1 MVARLGLS
9 DRIIPQVALLELKVQ
24 GHRVGLL
31 QVVGGVWEH
40 RMILHEDEVP
50 LAQRGRAPLLGLL
63 NPEVLAAA
71 HREEEGQHHEL
82 GEDVHGGVSVSTRP
96 AAHFL
101 DQWPRDRF
109 LLGGSWVVVL
119 VSTEE
124 PL

>member
-1 MVARLGLS
+1 MMTRLGLS
-9 DRIIPQVALLELKVQ
+9 DGIIAQVALLELKVQ

-31 QVVGGVWEH
+31 QVVGGVWKH
-40 RMILHEDEVP
+40 RMILHEDKVALPQWERPP
-50 LAQRGRAPLLGLL
+50 LFRLL
-63 NPEVLAAA
+63 NLEVLAAA
-71 HREEEGQHHEL
+71 HRKEECQHHEL

-96 AAHFL
+96 GAHFL

-119 VSTEE
+119 VPSEQ